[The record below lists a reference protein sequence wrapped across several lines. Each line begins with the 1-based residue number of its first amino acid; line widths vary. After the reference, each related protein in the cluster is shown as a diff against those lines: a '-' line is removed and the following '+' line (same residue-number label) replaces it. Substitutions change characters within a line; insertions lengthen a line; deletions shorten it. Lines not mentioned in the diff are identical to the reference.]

1 MKLRSKELDKQIKS
15 ILSQLKSFPKGKL
28 ICTKSGNHYYKWFNS
43 DGHNLEY
50 IPKKK
55 RKFAEQLAIKKYLSY
70 KLEDYKN
77 EKVAIDFYLRHYV
90 PSKAEQMLIDKPEY
104 RELLKPFYSPKSEML
119 SEWMNSTF
127 NQNEKYP
134 EQKIHKTFSGNVV
147 RSKSEALIDMV
158 LSINHIPFRYEC
170 ELQLG
175 ETIIYPDFTIMHPET
190 EQIYYWEHFG
200 MMDNPRYAKNAAEKL
215 QMYIMHGVVPSINI
229 ITTFETLDNPLTTKD
244 VEKIVADYFL

>member
-1 MKLRSKELDKQIKS
+1 
-15 ILSQLKSFPKGKL
+15 
-28 ICTKSGNHYYKWFNS
+28 
-43 DGHNLEY
+43 
-50 IPKKK
+50 
-55 RKFAEQLAIKKYLSY
+55 
-70 KLEDYKN
+70 
-77 EKVAIDFYLRHYV
+77 
-90 PSKAEQMLIDKPEY
+90 
-104 RELLKPFYSPKSEML
+104 ML

-244 VEKIVADYFL
+244 VEKIIADYFL